1 MISLRYGR
9 GMVLEPFLNRVY
21 GALSVRQV
29 ILVSP
34 WITHLEFLVADSRK
48 LLQRLAA
55 GHTRLTIVTREPEEA
70 SEHKV
75 FIADAAGHTQAE
87 IFFVPDLHAKYYVCH
102 TTSRSFAVIGSPNMY
117 RWTRQSFE
125 IGVAIDSS
133 GPAEALLNELE
144 AVTYEL
150 KISPNRRLYKRLGA
164 SI

>member
-9 GMVLEPFLNRVY
+9 GVVLEPFLNRVY
-21 GALSVRQV
+21 GAQSVRQV

-34 WITHLEFLVADSRK
+34 WITHLAFLVADSRK

-55 GHTRLTIVTREPEEA
+55 AHTRLTIVTREPDEA

-75 FIADAAGHTQAE
+75 FITDAADHAQAE

-102 TTSRSFAVIGSPNMY
+102 TTNRSFAVIGSPNMY
-117 RWTRQSFE
+117 RWTRQCFE

-133 GPAEALLNELE
+133 GPEEALLNELE

-150 KISPNRRLYKRLGA
+150 KISPNRQVYKKLGV